1 MANANQAAL
10 PENYAETLVQRRTK
24 IARANV
30 LGVGVSAI
38 NMPIALDTI
47 QDWIA
52 RREPNYV
59 CVTGVHGVMESHR
72 SPELR
77 EIHNRAGMV
86 TPDGMPLVWLA
97 RLMGFRNVAR
107 VYGPDLMLAIC
118 ERSITA
124 GWRHFLYGGAPGV
137 PELLARKLSE
147 RFPQIEIAGMYS
159 PPYRALSAIEDEN
172 IVRRING
179 SGADIVWVGLSTP
192 KQERW
197 MAAHRAALNVPVLIG
212 CGAAFDFHA
221 GLKQQA
227 PRWIQRSGFE
237 WMFRLLSEPRRLGP
251 RYLVN
256 NPMFVGLIIRQLL
269 RRQALRSD

>member
-1 MANANQAAL
+1 MVHAGRKSGR
-10 PENYAETLVQRRTK
+10 LVRHV
-24 IARANV
+24 ISRANI

-38 NMPIALDTI
+38 NLPIALKTI
-47 QDWIA
+47 EDWIA
-52 RREPNYV
+52 HRAPNYV

-72 SPELR
+72 SSELR
-77 EIHNRAGMV
+77 EIHNRAGLV

-97 RLMGFRNVAR
+97 RLMGFREVAR

-118 ERSITA
+118 ERSIA
-124 GWRHFLYGGAPGV
+124 RGWRHFLYGGAPAV

-147 RFPQIEIAGMYS
+147 RFAGIGIAGMYS
-159 PPYRALSAIEDEN
+159 PPFRPLTANEDQD
-172 IVRRING
+172 IVARIND

-197 MAAHRAALNVPVLIG
+197 MAAHRAALRVPVLIG

-221 GLKQQA
+221 GLKAQA
-227 PRWIQRSGFE
+227 PRWIQRSGLE

-256 NPMFVGLIIRQLL
+256 NPLFVGLIIRQLL
-269 RRQALRSD
+269 RRQALPTD

>member
-1 MANANQAAL
+1 MSL
-10 PENYAETLVQRRTK
+10 
-24 IARANV
+24 RANI

-47 QDWIA
+47 ADWIA

-118 ERSITA
+118 ERSIGA
-124 GWRHFLYGGAPGV
+124 GWRHFLYGGAPNV
-137 PELLARKLSE
+137 PELLARKLSG
-147 RFPQIEIAGMYS
+147 RFAGIEIAGMYS
-159 PPYRALSAIEDEN
+159 PPYRALSAVEDDD
-172 IVRRING
+172 IAGRIND

-221 GLKQQA
+221 GLKTQA

-256 NPMFVGLIIRQLL
+256 NPMFVGLVIRQLL
-269 RRQALRSD
+269 RRQALGSD